1 MDRLLARR
9 LDADKDLRARL
20 VKLAKDYLRVGRDA
34 LAYW

>member
-9 LDADKDLRARL
+9 LEADKDLRARM
-20 VKLAKDYLRVGRDA
+20 VKLAKDFLRIGRDA